1 MKWKINLKNFK
12 RGLAFRAIKKKFY
25 LSANFGFYAF
35 FKVYQF
41 SLMAYEGKL
50 FYMIMLFRSKGYVF
64 DVVFLVFIDF
74 YKQAMINRHY
84 TEIYSRVF
92 ESLYRLP
99 LELYTKGSF
108 LNKWIYG
115 SQWKTSFLW
124 QNFPLNFFLRFINL
138 IY

>member
-1 MKWKINLKNFK
+1 M
-12 RGLAFRAIKKKFY
+12 R
-25 LSANFGFYAF
+25 F

-41 SLMAYEGKL
+41 SLMGYEGKL
-50 FYMIMLFRSKGYVF
+50 FYVIMLLRSKGYVF

-74 YKQAMINRHY
+74 YKQAMINRLY

-108 LNKWIYG
+108 LNM
-115 SQWKTSFLW
+115 
-124 QNFPLNFFLRFINL
+124 
-138 IY
+138 

>member
-1 MKWKINLKNFK
+1 M
-12 RGLAFRAIKKKFY
+12 R
-25 LSANFGFYAF
+25 F

-41 SLMAYEGKL
+41 SLMGYEGKL
-50 FYMIMLFRSKGYVF
+50 SYVIMLLRSKGYVF

-108 LNKWIYG
+108 LNM
-115 SQWKTSFLW
+115 
-124 QNFPLNFFLRFINL
+124 
-138 IY
+138 